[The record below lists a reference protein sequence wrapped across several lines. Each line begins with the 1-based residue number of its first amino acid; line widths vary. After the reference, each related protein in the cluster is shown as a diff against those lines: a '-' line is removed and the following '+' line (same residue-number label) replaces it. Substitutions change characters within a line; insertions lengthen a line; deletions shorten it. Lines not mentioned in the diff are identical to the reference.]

1 MAQWLKVLCD
11 LHHRIMHEVSMLMV
25 PSCTQHSAS
34 QPSLRHR
41 YMRRPVLTISP
52 SLSTFLFFSQSATIF
67 FSGWSAP
74 NIVTYASGLKN
85 IRPQARVERTGV
97 LPIPGARVTATP
109 WRPPLCY
116 HSFFDVTY
124 RLCRQPNRRVCFVMP
139 KPQVLWNFFER
150 RGWWN
155 GRRWILLQHF
165 V

>member
-41 YMRRPVLTISP
+41 
-52 SLSTFLFFSQSATIF
+52 
-67 FSGWSAP
+67 
-74 NIVTYASGLKN
+74 GLKN

-124 RLCRQPNRRVCFVMP
+124 RLCRQPNRRVCFGKQTSVSNPVKSCRNRRYFGIFLNGEDGGM
-139 KPQVLWNFFER
+139 VDVGFFCSISCSLKKLVSVITFPMSSDEV
-150 RGWWN
+150 GATV
-155 GRRWILLQHF
+155 IAF
-165 V
+165 